1 MKQFSMQLRSLC
13 SALLF
18 GATLLAAGQSQ
29 AALLINVDTAGCN
42 TNVAINNAMAQSFRV
57 ASEAQLDKIEMW
69 IKPELYYT
77 TSYAMEVYSGEGT
90 GGTKIATSPT
100 TLTLGSQTGGTP
112 SGFYAFS
119 FSSLGLVLQANQA
132 YTFKLVRLSAY
143 SGAFSRCGNVYPS
156 GNQYWL
162 GYSAEPSYDL
172 SFKLY
177 TVSPLVYGQTYSI
190 QNSYQNWQG
199 GYLDTRA
206 AGCEGNFLCVSTATV
221 PNRDGA
227 SGTWKILSA
236 SGKAAGTP
244 VAPGD
249 DVYLQNMHNGNGG
262 FLDTAYPGCEGN
274 FFCVST
280 AYSNTRDGGTGTW
293 KILPN
298 GSTSGS
304 IMEGQPLHLLNGYA
318 GYNVGF
324 LDIMGTGCEGNW
336 YCASTSLRWD
346 REGAGTASWRFSAQ

>member
-1 MKQFSMQLRSLC
+1 MKQFSKQLRSLYG
-13 SALLF
+13 ALLF
-18 GATLLAAGQSQ
+18 GATLLVAGQSQ

-42 TNVAINNAMAQSFRV
+42 TNVAINNAIAQSFRV
-57 ASEAQLDKIEMW
+57 DAQTQLDKIEMW

-77 TSYAMEVYSGEGT
+77 TSYAMELYSGEGT

-119 FSSLGLVLQANQA
+119 FPNLTLQPNQA
-132 YTFKLVRLSAY
+132 STFRLVRLSTY
-143 SGAFSRCGNVYPS
+143 SGAFSQCGNVYPN

-162 GYSAEPSYDL
+162 GYSADPYYDL

-177 TVSPLVYGQTYSI
+177 SVQPLVYGQTYSI

-199 GYLDTRA
+199 GFLDTRA

-221 PNRDGA
+221 PNRDNG
-227 SGTWKILSA
+227 SGTWKLLSA

-244 VAPGD
+244 VSAGD
-249 DVYLQNMHNGNGG
+249 DVHLLNMHAGNGG
-262 FLDTAYPGCEGN
+262 YLDTAYSGCEGN

-280 AYSNTRDGGTGTW
+280 AYSSNRDQGSGTW

-298 GSTSGS
+298 GSTSGP

-318 GYNVGF
+318 SYNVGF

-346 REGAGTASWRFSAQ
+346 RDGVGTAAWRFFAQ

>member
-1 MKQFSMQLRSLC
+1 MKRFSKQLRSLC
-13 SALLF
+13 GALMCA
-18 GATLLAAGQSQ
+18 ATLLVAGQSQ

-42 TNVAINNAMAQSFRV
+42 TNVAINNAIAQSFRV
-57 ASEAQLDKIEMW
+57 DAQTQLDRIEMW

-77 TSYAMEVYSGEGT
+77 TSYTMELYSGEGT

-100 TLTLGSQTGGTP
+100 TLTLGSQTVGTP
-112 SGFYAFS
+112 SAFRA
-119 FSSLGLVLQANQA
+119 FAFPNVTLQPNQA
-132 YTFKLVRLSAY
+132 YTFKLVRLSTY
-143 SGAFSRCGNVYPS
+143 SGAFSYCGNVYPN
-156 GNQYWL
+156 GNEYWL
-162 GYSAEPSYDL
+162 GYSADPYNDL
-172 SFKLY
+172 SFKVY
-177 TVSPLVYGQTYSI
+177 SVQPLVYGQTYSI

-221 PNRDGA
+221 PNRDNG

-244 VAPGD
+244 VSPGD
-249 DVYLQNMHNGNGG
+249 DVYLLNMHQGNGG
-262 FLDTAYPGCEGN
+262 YLDTAYSGCDGN

-280 AYSNTRDGGTGTW
+280 AYSSNRDNGSGTW

-298 GSTSGS
+298 GSTNGA

-318 GYNVGF
+318 SNNVGF
-324 LDIMGTGCEGNW
+324 LDIMGGGCEGNL

-346 REGAGTASWRFSAQ
+346 RDGVGTASWRFFAQ